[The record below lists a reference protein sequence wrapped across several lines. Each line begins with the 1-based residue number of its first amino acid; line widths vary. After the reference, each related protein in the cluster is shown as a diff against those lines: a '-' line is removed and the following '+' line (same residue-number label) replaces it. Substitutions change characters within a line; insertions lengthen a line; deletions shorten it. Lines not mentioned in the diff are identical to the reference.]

1 MITYLFALNAS
12 KILVD
17 VPEMNKPK
25 LNASHDH
32 KACIKTALDRAENLC
47 NKKGTR
53 LTRLRKK
60 ILELIWQNHA
70 PLGAYEL
77 MDMLEAVSDRER
89 VAPPT
94 VYRSLD
100 FLLENG
106 LIHKVHSK
114 NAFIGCSNPN
124 QVHSD
129 ALFICAECGY
139 TDEVRSAT
147 IQQAINLS
155 ASQNRFSVQTQIL
168 EVLGLCERCR

>member
-1 MITYLFALNAS
+1 MS
-12 KILVD
+12 KLRF
-17 VPEMNKPK
+17 NQ
-25 LNASHDH
+25 AHDH
-32 KACIKTALDRAENLC
+32 VSCIKTALDRAENIC
-47 NKKGTR
+47 KKKDVR

-77 MDMLEAVSDRER
+77 MDMLQAASDRDR

-94 VYRSLD
+94 VYRCLD
-100 FLLENG
+100 FLLEQG
-106 LIHKVHSK
+106 LIHKVHSL
-114 NAFIGCSNPN
+114 NAYIGCNSPLQRHN
-124 QVHSD
+124 D

-139 TDEVRSAT
+139 TDEVHSST

-155 ASQNRFSVQTQIL
+155 ASQNRFSVQTQVL